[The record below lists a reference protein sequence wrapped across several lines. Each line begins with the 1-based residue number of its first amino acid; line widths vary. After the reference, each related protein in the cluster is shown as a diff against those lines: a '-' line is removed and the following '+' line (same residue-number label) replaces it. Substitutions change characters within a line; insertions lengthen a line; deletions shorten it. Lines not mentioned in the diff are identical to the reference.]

1 MITSACL
8 LCGAVYCWL
17 WLILSKIV
25 LDLLQLN
32 SIYGESGFCCLCSE
46 KKMEGVRV
54 HSNTHEIAAGSI
66 FCHNLVWWF
75 ECMCSKAIT
84 NQRIR
89 LTWYAGRNSRERE
102 GGRQSEGSAVLLCGI
117 CKYWGF
123 LKNVIYLSGTWW
135 TVMLLFPFFAL
146 CLYPLIFSTYN
157 KCASEHCCFH
167 VKINS
172 HKEDKDAPLHPQ
184 HSLR

>member
-1 MITSACL
+1 MFQKKWDHCHMITSACL

-123 LKNVIYLSGTWW
+123 FKKRYLPVRYMMNSDASFPILCPLSLSPH
-135 TVMLLFPFFAL
+135 LLYL
-146 CLYPLIFSTYN
+146 
-157 KCASEHCCFH
+157 
-167 VKINS
+167 
-172 HKEDKDAPLHPQ
+172 Q
-184 HSLR
+184 